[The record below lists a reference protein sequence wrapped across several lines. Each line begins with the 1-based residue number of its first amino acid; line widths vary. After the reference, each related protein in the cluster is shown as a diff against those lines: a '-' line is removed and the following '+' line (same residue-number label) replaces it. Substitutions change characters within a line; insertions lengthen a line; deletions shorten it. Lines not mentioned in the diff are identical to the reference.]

1 MLQMM
6 EDEESVEQFFLGK
19 EAINSNDD
27 TATYSFVKSTEL
39 TLNTALEDKAV
50 DAFANVDAISMTG
63 YKMRSMEVWELVGA
77 KTKHPDDKDQG
88 GTQKQQE

>member
-1 MLQMM
+1 
-6 EDEESVEQFFLGK
+6 
-19 EAINSNDD
+19 
-27 TATYSFVKSTEL
+27 
-39 TLNTALEDKAV
+39 
-50 DAFANVDAISMTG
+50 MTG